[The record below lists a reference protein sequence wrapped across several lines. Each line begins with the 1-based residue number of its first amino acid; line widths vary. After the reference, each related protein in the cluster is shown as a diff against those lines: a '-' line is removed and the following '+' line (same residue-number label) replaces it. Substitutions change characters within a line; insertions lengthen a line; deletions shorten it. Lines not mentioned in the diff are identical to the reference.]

1 MRRGTGRHMAESTEK
16 WAKVA
21 SASSEPTARMME
33 GLLRETGIP
42 VLVQRA
48 RGFDA
53 PEFLAGGPR
62 VLMVPEPDLAEARR
76 ILEDTTG
83 LGSWVP

>member
-1 MRRGTGRHMAESTEK
+1 M
-16 WAKVA
+16 A
-21 SASSEPTARMME
+21 SAPNEATAGLME
-33 GLLRETGIP
+33 GLLRETGIA

-48 RGFDA
+48 SGFDA

-62 VLMVPEPDLAEARR
+62 ELMVPETELAEARQ

-83 LGSWVP
+83 LGSLAP

>member
-1 MRRGTGRHMAESTEK
+1 VQR

-21 SASSEPTARMME
+21 YAPNEATAGLME
-33 GLLRETGIP
+33 GLLRETGIA

-48 RGFDA
+48 SGFDA
-53 PEFLAGGPR
+53 PEFLAAGPR
-62 VLMVPEPDLAEARR
+62 ELMVPETELAEARR

-83 LGSWVP
+83 LGSLSP

>member
-1 MRRGTGRHMAESTEK
+1 
-16 WAKVA
+16 
-21 SASSEPTARMME
+21 MME

-48 RGFDA
+48 SGFDA
-53 PEFLAGGPR
+53 PEFLAAGPR
-62 VLMVPEPDLAEARR
+62 ELMVPEPDFAEARQ

-83 LGSWVP
+83 LGSLAP

>member
-1 MRRGTGRHMAESTEK
+1 MQR

-21 SASSEPTARMME
+21 YAPNEATAGLME
-33 GLLRETGIP
+33 GLLRETGIA

-48 RGFDA
+48 SGFDA
-53 PEFLAGGPR
+53 PEFLAAGPR
-62 VLMVPEPDLAEARR
+62 EIMVPETELAEARQ

-83 LGSWVP
+83 LGSLSP

>member
-1 MRRGTGRHMAESTEK
+1 MQR

-21 SASSEPTARMME
+21 YAPNEATAGLME
-33 GLLRETGIP
+33 GLLRETGIA

-48 RGFDA
+48 SGFDA
-53 PEFLAGGPR
+53 PEFLAAGPR
-62 VLMVPEPDLAEARR
+62 ELMVPETELAEARR

-83 LGSWVP
+83 LGSLSP

>member
-1 MRRGTGRHMAESTEK
+1 M
-16 WAKVA
+16 A
-21 SASSEPTARMME
+21 SAPNETTALMME

-48 RGFDA
+48 GAFDV
-53 PEFLAGGPR
+53 PDFLAAGPR
-62 VLMVPEPDLAEARR
+62 ELMVPEPDLAEARQ

-83 LGSWVP
+83 LGSW

>member
-1 MRRGTGRHMAESTEK
+1 VQR

-21 SASSEPTARMME
+21 YAPNEATAGLME
-33 GLLRETGIP
+33 GLLRETGIA

-48 RGFDA
+48 TGFDA
-53 PEFLAGGPR
+53 PEFLAAGPR
-62 VLMVPEPDLAEARR
+62 ELMVPETELAEARR

-83 LGSWVP
+83 LGSLAP

>member
-1 MRRGTGRHMAESTEK
+1 MER

-21 SASSEPTARMME
+21 SASNEATAMMME
-33 GLLRETGIP
+33 GLLRETGIT

-48 RGFDA
+48 SGFDA
-53 PEFLAGGPR
+53 PEFLAAGPR
-62 VLMVPEPDLAEARR
+62 ELLVPEPELAEARQ

-83 LGSWVP
+83 LGSWAP